1 MILLTDADARANLAV
16 CRGLGTAG
24 LRVAAASDL
33 RAAPAQWSRFC
44 SRRPYLP
51 PVANERRYMDGL
63 VALVEDGSYELLI
76 PGSDQAL
83 RVVDTVDSG

>member
-1 MILLTDADARANLAV
+1 
-16 CRGLGTAG
+16 
-24 LRVAAASDL
+24 
-33 RAAPAQWSRFC
+33 
-44 SRRPYLP
+44 
-51 PVANERRYMDGL
+51 MDGL